1 MKLMKSLV
9 VAYSEMNGN
18 GGGIFATLA
27 YVNALA
33 ELSDETVFMFP
44 STDGLPDSK
53 IHPSVRQIP
62 VFDTLS
68 LAGKM
73 SRAVFQGVLHR
84 FGTAFRE
91 LLAQER
97 FDLVTFH
104 NSKASRKLIDFAH
117 AHGAKVITIHN
128 NYERDFTRDNEP
140 WYRLPFVLP
149 AALKAERESVRKSDL
164 NLVLCGTDRELLYLH
179 YDPRHRTRIGILGVF
194 EYARREFAVRE
205 QVDAP
210 VFVITGNLST
220 RQAEES
226 LIPWFKKELPILR
239 ETVPEAEVILA
250 GKHPAPWLKALAAER
265 EIEVVDTP
273 ADMGAI
279 LARGRYYICP
289 TCKGGGVKLRV
300 MDGLRAGLPVLAH
313 EISARGYEPFLGVTL
328 FAYHDPATFRTS
340 LERMLAVNP
349 DRKKA
354 LETYAGSFSFE
365 AGKARLEAI
374 LKTL

>member
-1 MKLMKSLV
+1 MKVLFVTYHYLH
-9 VAYSEMNGN
+9 GH

-44 STDGLPDSK
+44 SMDGLPDSR

-73 SRAVFQGVLHR
+73 SRAVFQGVIHR

-97 FDLVTFH
+97 FDMVTFH

-149 AALKAERESVRKSDL
+149 AALKSERESVRKSDL
-164 NLVLCGTDRELLYLH
+164 NLVLCGTDRELLHLH

-210 VFVITGNLST
+210 VFVMTGNLST

-239 ETVPEAEVILA
+239 ETVPDDYDRLIQLCDAISGAEGVMDIVDRMSDVKRRYGSYDPDKWDANLA
-250 GKHPAPWLKALAAER
+250 LKAYFEDRMGKDLYEAVEKDR
-265 EIEVVDTP
+265 FSPSP
-273 ADMGAI
+273 AGQPS
-279 LARGRYYICP
+279 C
-289 TCKGGGVKLRV
+289 
-300 MDGLRAGLPVLAH
+300 
-313 EISARGYEPFLGVTL
+313 
-328 FAYHDPATFRTS
+328 
-340 LERMLAVNP
+340 
-349 DRKKA
+349 
-354 LETYAGSFSFE
+354 
-365 AGKARLEAI
+365 
-374 LKTL
+374 